1 MDLPCWIGP
10 LTTAPHW
17 VLLCFSV
24 SHVIAKGPL
33 LPQVRQVSNERAEA
47 ESVVGIM
54 QQIHRQGRHAW
65 KDMAI
70 LYRTNAQSRL
80 FEEQLVS

>member
-1 MDLPCWIGP
+1 MLSHI
-10 LTTAPHW
+10 AA
-17 VLLCFSV
+17 
-24 SHVIAKGPL
+24 SHVIAKGTL
-33 LPQVRQVSNERAEA
+33 LQQVRQVSNERTEA
-47 ESVVGIM
+47 ESVVGTM
-54 QQIHRQGRHAW
+54 QQLHRQGRHAW